1 MTVFDEFNEIKRKGL
16 PQILVIFGES
26 TEIVGE
32 LKKQLLSEV
41 NFEPTDLSQAYY
53 DLTPN
58 NSDLALEDLESLPF
72 FSDSRLVILDNLVN
86 LTTVKKSVLDEKQM
100 KRFES
105 FLDNPAETTQL
116 VVILYGKL
124 DSRLKV
130 VKKLKAKAT
139 LLEARELKSQEL
151 IHYFSQGSSLSKAV
165 LSLIAAKSND
175 NFSVMKQ
182 NIDLVE
188 TYALGREVTVEDVEK
203 VVPKSLQ
210 DNIFA
215 LTDLIF
221 KGKIDEARALVHDL
235 TLQGEDLIKILAI
248 LTNSY
253 RLYLQVKL
261 FQEKSWQENQQVSYL
276 KMHPYPVKLANQLVR
291 KLPLSQLKKGLLE
304 LIELDYAIKTSL
316 ADKAYLFDITLIRL
330 TLKKI

>member
-139 LLEARELKSQEL
+139 LLEARELKGQEL

-165 LSLIAAKSND
+165 LCLIAAKSND

-221 KGKIDEARALVHDL
+221 KGKINEARALVHDL

-261 FQEKSWQENQQVSYL
+261 FQEKSWQEKQQVSYL